1 MYWANFFHI
10 YQPSGQQPDIL
21 EAVVEQSYRPIL
33 EAIKN
38 QKNVSLSLNINGA
51 LLELFDKHGY
61 YDLIE
66 TLKNLLDEGRLEM
79 TGCAKYHAFLPLIEK
94 DEIIRQIKLNDE
106 TNKFFLGPSYKP
118 KGFFPP
124 EMGFKEELVQI
135 VSELGFKWIIMDE
148 IALGGQT
155 GKVDYKKIYKIKN
168 SDLFVFFRERRISNL
183 IMSALVRTPK
193 ALKRVTKKDFASGR
207 YLVTAMDGETFGHHR
222 PGLQNLLPELFA
234 AREFKFI
241 KISDIPKYFKET
253 IEVEPVKSTWAS
265 SPQDI
270 QKNIQFL
277 SWSDPENIIHKWQW
291 QIFQLAINQVRAMD
305 KNQANYKRVRAS
317 MDEAMASDH
326 FWWASAKPWWSL
338 EMIEDGAWRL
348 LKTIRMIP
356 DISEENMQK
365 AGDLYEKIIST
376 AFEWQRSGQVRKN
389 ALLQR
394 SVLRIPFKERTVG
407 AGGDEEGVYWAF
419 IDMMKKMEKK
429 AAKAGEY
436 ENAILWRDAIF
447 KLENKLDIYDAIN
460 AVDLLRAEL
469 PNEKIENTIE
479 KYKEQYAKI
488 RGGQPEQR
496 GS

>member
-21 EAVVEQSYRPIL
+21 EAVVAQSYRPIL

-38 QKNVSLSLNINGA
+38 QKNVSLSLNINSA

-61 YDLIE
+61 QDLIE
-66 TLKNLLDEGRLEM
+66 TLKNLLDEGRLEI

-106 TNKFFLGPSYKP
+106 TNKFFLGHSYRP
-118 KGFFPP
+118 RGFFPP
-124 EMGFKEELVQI
+124 EMGFKEELAQI
-135 VSELGFKWIIMDE
+135 ISELGFKWMILDE

-155 GKVDYKKIYKIKN
+155 GNVDYKKIYKIKK

-193 ALKRVTKKDFASGR
+193 ALKQAMKKDFASGR

-277 SWSDPENIIHKWQW
+277 SWFDPENIIHQWQW
-291 QIFQLAINQVRAMD
+291 QFFELVLDAVHSLDKKHQDYKQVRALMD
-305 KNQANYKRVRAS
+305 I
-317 MDEAMASDH
+317 AMGSDH

-348 LKTIRMIP
+348 LETIRMCPGIAN
-356 DISEENMQK
+356 EKLQK
-365 AGDLYEKIIST
+365 AGELYEKIIST
-376 AFEWQRSGQVRKN
+376 AFEWQRNGQVRKN

-394 SVLRIPFKERTVG
+394 SVLRIPFKERTLGVG
-407 AGGDEEGVYWAF
+407 GAEEGVYWAF
-419 IDMMKKMEKK
+419 IGLMQKMEKK
-429 AAKAGEY
+429 AAQDGEY
-436 ENAILWRDAIF
+436 EKAILWRDAIF

-460 AVDLLRAEL
+460 AIDLLRAEV
-469 PNEKIENTIE
+469 PNEEIE
-479 KYKEQYAKI
+479 KIIERYKEQYAKI